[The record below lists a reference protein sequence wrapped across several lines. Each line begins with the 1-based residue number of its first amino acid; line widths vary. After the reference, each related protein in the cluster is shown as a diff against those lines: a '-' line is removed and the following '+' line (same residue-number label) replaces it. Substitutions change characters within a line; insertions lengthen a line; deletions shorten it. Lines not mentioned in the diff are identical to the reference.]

1 MYLGTDRVRLHPLE
15 HFLLCSF
22 HEIYPRY
29 GHAAAVLQLETVSGV
44 GCPRR
49 SVGLPFECT
58 QPSVLSP
65 SMITPDPTSK
75 LLLLSLSP
83 PRTQL
88 LCEGEWQRTHVTSIV
103 TC

>member
-1 MYLGTDRVRLHPLE
+1 VYLVTDRVRLHPLE

-29 GHAAAVLQLETVSGV
+29 GHAAAVLQLETVSGG

-58 QPSVLSP
+58 QSSLVSFDDHSGSNFQTLTF
-65 SMITPDPTSK
+65 I
-75 LLLLSLSP
+75 SLSP
-83 PRTQL
+83 AYPTPL
-88 LCEGEWQRTHVTSIV
+88 
-103 TC
+103 